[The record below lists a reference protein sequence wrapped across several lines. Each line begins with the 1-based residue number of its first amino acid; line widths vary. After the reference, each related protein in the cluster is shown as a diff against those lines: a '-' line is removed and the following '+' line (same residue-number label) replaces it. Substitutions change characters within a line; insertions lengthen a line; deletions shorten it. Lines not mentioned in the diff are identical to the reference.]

1 MERIVFERLALKDY
15 KLQNYKCF
23 LEPDYIV
30 FKNVAE
36 YVLTRQRDLLVRCN
50 SLDNFSSQFV
60 MEDFLFEGKFHQHYK
75 ILRENVEAFVSFN
88 NDRCSSILNEKIT
101 IPLYYNNKLDVENGK
116 SGQTSSLQ
124 SANLSSKVGK
134 FPAKLPLTFLIST
147 MGALFSTKNLLKLL
161 LLSIHDQLTR
171 LSYLGILLTIR
182 IDDKLTTTVIFK
194 TSLVLSFCL

>member
-1 MERIVFERLALKDY
+1 MERIVFERLVLKDY

-36 YVLTRQRDLLVRCN
+36 FVLTRQRDLLVR
-50 SLDNFSSQFV
+50 
-60 MEDFLFEGKFHQHYK
+60 KFHQHYK

-116 SGQTSSLQ
+116 SG
-124 SANLSSKVGK
+124 
-134 FPAKLPLTFLIST
+134 
-147 MGALFSTKNLLKLL
+147 
-161 LLSIHDQLTR
+161 
-171 LSYLGILLTIR
+171 
-182 IDDKLTTTVIFK
+182 
-194 TSLVLSFCL
+194 